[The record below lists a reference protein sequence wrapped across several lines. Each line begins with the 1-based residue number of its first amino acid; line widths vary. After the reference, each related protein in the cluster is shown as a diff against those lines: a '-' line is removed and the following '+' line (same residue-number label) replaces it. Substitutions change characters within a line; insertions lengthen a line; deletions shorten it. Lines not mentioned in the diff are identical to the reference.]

1 MFVANFNEVINID
14 NNKFIFS
21 DERKYRIIRHLLF
34 WCLWGLW
41 FGGVRWLSPGVYK
54 RTGHFVNPLI
64 TIIETFF
71 LVLPH
76 TIIVY
81 TMLYFILPRYIIPGK
96 YIKASLWTFLY
107 LILTAC
113 GATFLLMSIQ
123 WEKAVFFQKFKLFEN
138 ASKSIWL
145 KIDISYTSAFL
156 GALTAA
162 AFAASFKLFKY
173 YYLKNHRIQQL
184 LKENIAAQL
193 QILRAQVHPHFL
205 FNTLNNIFSQ
215 TQTESPKGSRMI
227 MGLSDTLRY
236 ILYEG
241 QKPLVPLTQELLMI
255 KEYINLEKI
264 RYGNKLDVHVLTP
277 DKVDEIYIA
286 PLLLLPF
293 VENCF
298 KHVASQ
304 MLQDPW
310 VNLTVKMK
318 NDTLVM
324 KLMNGKAISSEN
336 GQDKSEIGI
345 NNVKQRLDL
354 LYKDR
359 YDLQITEDVEV
370 FIIDLS
376 IQLIRASDTEQ
387 AGTIMHAQSTI
398 AYT

>member
-1 MFVANFNEVINID
+1 MTAFI
-14 NNKFIFS
+14 NNKLIFS
-21 DERKYRIIRHLLF
+21 DERKYRIKRHLLF
-34 WCLWGLW
+34 WGFWCLWYGM
-41 FGGVRWLSPGVYK
+41 VRWLNPNTYK
-54 RTGHFVNPLI
+54 ATGHFVNPFI
-64 TIIETFF
+64 AMIETFF

-76 TIIVY
+76 TVIVY
-81 TMLYFILPRYIIPGK
+81 PMLYFILPRYIVTGK
-96 YIKASLWTFLY
+96 YIKASLWIIFF

-113 GATFLLMSIQ
+113 VSTILLMSIP
-123 WEKAVFFQKFKLFEN
+123 WEKADFFLNFKLFP
-138 ASKSIWL
+138 SSSQDIWKSMST
-145 KIDISYTSAFL
+145 SYMSAML
-156 GALTAA
+156 GSLTAA
-162 AFAASFKLFKY
+162 ALAAGFKLFKH

-241 QKPLVPLTQELLMI
+241 QKPLVPLKQELLMI
-255 KEYINLEKI
+255 NEYINLEKI

-277 DKVDEIYIA
+277 DKVDDIYIA

-298 KHVASQ
+298 DHGTSH

-310 VNLTVKMK
+310 VNLTAEMK
-318 NDTLVM
+318 NTTLVM
-324 KLMNGKAISSEN
+324 KLMNGKSTVRDN
-336 GQDKSEIGI
+336 DQGKSGIGI
-345 NNVKQRLDL
+345 SNVIQRLDL
-354 LYKDR
+354 LYKKK
-359 YDLQITEDVEV
+359 YDLQITEDEEV
-370 FIIDLS
+370 FIVDLW
-376 IQLIRASDTEQ
+376 IELIRVADKVQ
-387 AGTIMHAQSTI
+387 AGSIIQERSTI